1 MKGNA
6 LVGIITLI
14 HLTGA
19 AIAIYYHTCDPSTH
33 MLMAD
38 AIYAVINTSL
48 AGLSRIIE
56 SKLNNHEDW
65 APVRRVPPAGLSPT
79 DRVEEAP
86 AVGPACIHWVA
97 DATSCR
103 FWARRIGT
111 AISSNNRRR
120 GLRIDMRAISSG

>member
-1 MKGNA
+1 MILNELPFGHCSADITSGRNSLA
-6 LVGIITLI
+6 LRFG
-14 HLTGA
+14 HS
-19 AIAIYYHTCDPSTH
+19 STH

-38 AIYAVINTSL
+38 AIYAVISTSL

-65 APVRRVPPAGLSPT
+65 APVRRVPPAELSPT

-86 AVGPACIHWVA
+86 AVGPACIHWVT
-97 DATSCR
+97 DATSFR

-111 AISSNNRRR
+111 AISSNNRQR